1 MRNAKVQKKLL
12 RTLGLRIR
20 RFREARD
27 WSQEELSF
35 RCGLHRTYVGSVERG
50 ERNISVIN
58 LQKIAGALGI
68 EIRDLFAPNE
78 K

>member
-1 MRNAKVQKKLL
+1 MRNAKVQDRLL

-20 RFREARD
+20 RLREERD

-35 RCGLHRTYVGSVERG
+35 RCDLHRTYVGSVERG
-50 ERNISVIN
+50 ERNISVVN